1 MQGFQKTVLIVAA
14 VMLVIS
20 LVVLS
25 GLIKSAVVDVEWP
38 PQVATCPDY
47 WTGDG
52 KGKCASLK
60 GSPDNTGT
68 SSGQINVASKA
79 FATPQQRCD
88 WARGHNVTWDGI
100 TDAAFCD
107 NA

>member
-20 LVVLS
+20 LVVLA

-52 KGKCASLK
+52 KGKCDSLK
-60 GSPDNTGT
+60 GQNSGT
-68 SSGQINVASKA
+68 SSGHINVTSKA
-79 FATPQQRCD
+79 FATPEHRCD
-88 WARGHNVTWDGI
+88 WARSHSVTWDGI

-107 NA
+107 HS